1 MKSRPPLA
9 RSLPPVYGAAA
20 LRLAFPALLL
30 PVMAARLGADEFG
43 RLSLLLVWAALLS
56 TLVEGGFLAAATR
69 LAVVAD
75 AAGRWALA
83 RQIFSARVALSG
95 AVLLL
100 SAAVALTL
108 LQAPSAAE
116 ALAGAALLGAAAC
129 AIGWQA
135 TWYLQASE
143 QLHRWAWVEMAVYAA
158 WALAVLALGHSALAY
173 LAMQVLATG
182 LLAATG
188 WWWLRRDLHPDLRP
202 DVREP
207 AADQRSSAPL
217 WTAAAVR
224 PGLRLGW
231 TMLPVS
237 VAGAAYSYALP
248 AVASASM
255 SRSELGVYFL
265 ADRIVRAV
273 LGAADPVFQIVYP
286 RIVSHFQ
293 LGARAAWFYTARWA
307 LLGAVA
313 GGLLLLAGVLAWPLL
328 SGLLAARP
336 GAFDAARV
344 APVMATLGLLLP
356 LLRGWKFFGYWM
368 LGSGR
373 FDRAYR
379 ACVVV
384 GGLAGV
390 AGAWQFG
397 GDGAAALS
405 RVALAVEGLVIA
417 AALAGMALTQHLQA
431 KARAAN
437 PNENH
442 KAG

>member
-1 MKSRPPLA
+1 
-9 RSLPPVYGAAA
+9 
-20 LRLAFPALLL
+20 
-30 PVMAARLGADEFG
+30 MAARLGADEFG

-75 AAGRWALA
+75 GAGRWALA

-116 ALAGAALLGAAAC
+116 ALFGAVLLGVAAC
-129 AIGWQA
+129 ALGWQA

-143 QLHRWAWVEMAVYAA
+143 QLHRWAWVEIAVYAS
-158 WALAVLALGHSALAY
+158 WAGAVLALGYSAMAY
-173 LAMQVLATG
+173 LSMQVVATTVLAG
-182 LLAATG
+182 VG
-188 WWWLRRDLHPDLRP
+188 WWWLRRDLQK
-202 DVREP
+202 
-207 AADQRSSAPL
+207 AANTQAL
-217 WTAAAVR
+217 WSVAALR

-273 LGAADPVFQIVYP
+273 LSAAEPVFQIVYP

-293 LGARAAWFYTARWA
+293 SGARAAWFYTARWA
-307 LLGAVA
+307 LLGAIA
-313 GGLLLLAGVLAWPLL
+313 GGVLLLVGMLAWPLL
-328 SGLLAARP
+328 SGFLAARQ
-336 GAFDAARV
+336 GAFDAARA

-356 LLRGWKFFGYWM
+356 LLLGWKFFGYWM

-373 FDRAYR
+373 YDHAYR

-384 GGLAGV
+384 GGVAGV

-405 RVALAVEGLVIA
+405 RVAVSVELLVIA
-417 AALAGMALTQHLQA
+417 AAVAGMALTHHLQT
-431 KARAAN
+431 KPRAAT
-437 PNENH
+437 E
-442 KAG
+442 

>member
-1 MKSRPPLA
+1 MKQRPTLA

-43 RLSLLLVWAALLS
+43 RLSLFLVWAALLS

-75 AAGRWALA
+75 AAGRWSLA
-83 RQIFSARVALSG
+83 RQVFSARVALSG
-95 AVLLL
+95 VVLLL
-100 SAAVALTL
+100 AAGVTSTL
-108 LQAPSAAE
+108 LHAPTAGE
-116 ALAGAALLGAAAC
+116 AQAGALLLGAAAC
-129 AIGWQA
+129 ALGWQA

-158 WALAVLALGHSALAY
+158 WALAVLVLGHSAIAY
-173 LAMQVLATG
+173 LSLQVLATAV
-182 LLAATG
+182 LAATG
-188 WWWLRRDLHPDLRP
+188 WWWLRRDLRGPSLT
-202 DVREP
+202 
-207 AADQRSSAPL
+207 QTLWAP
-217 WTAAAVR
+217 AAVR

-231 TMLPVS
+231 AMLPVS

-255 SRSELGVYFL
+255 SRGELGVYFL
-265 ADRIVRAV
+265 ADRFVRAV

-286 RIVSHFQ
+286 RIVSHFRR
-293 LGARAAWFYTARWA
+293 GARAAWFYTARWA
-307 LLGAVA
+307 VLGAVA
-313 GGLLLLAGVLAWPLL
+313 GGGLLLGGSLAWPLL
-328 SGLLAARP
+328 GGLLAARE
-336 GAFDAARV
+336 GGFDIARV

-356 LLRGWKFFGYWM
+356 LLLCWKFFGYWM

-373 FDRAYR
+373 FDQAYR

-390 AGAWQFG
+390 AGAWLYG

-405 RVALAVEGLVIA
+405 RVAVAVELLVIA
-417 AALAGMALTQHLQA
+417 TAVAGMALTQHLLDKQRIA
-431 KARAAN
+431 
-437 PNENH
+437 PP

>member
-1 MKSRPPLA
+1 MKPRPPLA

-43 RLSLLLVWAALLS
+43 RLSLFLVWVALLS

-100 SAAVALTL
+100 SAGVALTL

-116 ALAGAALLGAAAC
+116 ALAGALLLGAAAC
-129 AIGWQA
+129 ALGWQA

-143 QLHRWAWVEMAVYAA
+143 QLHRWAWVEIAVYAT
-158 WALAVLALGHSALAY
+158 WALAVLALGRSTMAY
-173 LAMQVLATG
+173 LSMQVLATSV
-182 LLAATG
+182 LACSG
-188 WWWLRRDLHPDLRP
+188 WWWLRRDL
-202 DVREP
+202 REP
-207 AADQRSSAPL
+207 AAAQPL
-217 WTAAAVR
+217 WAASAVR

-248 AVASASM
+248 AVASAAM

-273 LGAADPVFQIVYP
+273 LAAADPVFQIVYP
-286 RIVSHFQ
+286 RIVSHFKW
-293 LGARAAWFYTARWA
+293 GARAAWFYTARWA
-307 LLGAVA
+307 VLGAVA
-313 GGLLLLAGVLAWPLL
+313 GGVLLLAGVLVWPVL
-328 SGLLAARP
+328 SDFLAAQR
-336 GAFDAARV
+336 GGFDTARV

-356 LLRGWKFFGYWM
+356 LLLCWKFFGYWM

-373 FDRAYR
+373 YDHAYR

-397 GDGAAALS
+397 ADGAAALS
-405 RVALAVEGLVIA
+405 RVAVAVEGLVIA
-417 AALAGMALTQHLQA
+417 AAVAGMGLTQHLQN
-431 KARAAN
+431 KQRAAS
-437 PNENH
+437 PNENQ